1 MLIIN
6 MELNDMNIE
15 KQTML
20 KVKDFVDNGMRGR
33 VEWNVAKANY
43 YFDLAFK
50 TLKTELGL
58 DYKKAVLTI
67 NRFINE
73 SKVAI

>member
-1 MLIIN
+1 
-6 MELNDMNIE
+6 MNIE

-20 KVKDFVDNGMRGR
+20 KVKDLVDNGMKGR
-33 VEWNVAKANY
+33 MEWNVAKANY

-50 TLKTELGL
+50 TLKTELGFN
-58 DYKKAVLTI
+58 YKQAVPTI

-73 SKVAI
+73 SKIAV